1 MAQFGMAESLRSAFV
16 PPRGRLI
23 DRRCE
28 NAILTSRK
36 AAFQRRGPDIRDA
49 LILDAVRT
57 PRGRGRAGGALHG
70 VHPQDLLAQCLTAAA
85 DRVGFDP
92 AAVDDVIA
100 GNGILAGEHG
110 DDIARLSVLLA
121 GWPDSVPG
129 MTLNRFCG
137 SGQQAVT
144 VAAAGIASGQQEL
157 VVAGGVESMSRW
169 NVAVGAP
176 TIDGANPAFR
186 QLYPTVPQGISAD
199 LIASIEGFSRSDV
212 DAFAVSSQE
221 RAAAAIA
228 SGYFD
233 RSIIAVRNGAREIVA
248 DTDEHPR
255 AGTTLEKLAGLPPA
269 FERMGA
275 SCVDGESVSFD
286 EICRR
291 RYPDV
296 EHIQHVHHAGNSSG
310 VVDGAAVVVVASGDW
325 AKAHGA
331 LPRARVRAAAAIGSE
346 PIIMLTAPGPAA
358 QRCLAKANMAVG
370 DIDLWEINEAFAA
383 VPLKTIRD
391 LDLDPARVNVNGGA
405 IALGHPIGATGA
417 MLIGTVLDELERRDL
432 TTGLVTMC
440 TGGGMGTAT
449 IIERV

>member
-1 MAQFGMAESLRSAFV
+1 M
-16 PPRGRLI
+16 
-23 DRRCE
+23 
-28 NAILTSRK
+28 
-36 AAFQRRGPDIRDA
+36 
-49 LILDAVRT
+49 LDAVRT

-70 VHPQDLLAQCLTAAA
+70 VHPQNLLAQCLSAAA
-85 DRVGFDP
+85 DRVGFAP
-92 AAVDDVIA
+92 ADVDDVIA

-110 DDIARLSVLLA
+110 DDIARLSLLLA
-121 GWPDSVPG
+121 GWPQTVPG

-144 VAAAGIASGQQEL
+144 VAAAGIAGGQQDL

-169 NVAVGAP
+169 NVTVGAP
-176 TIDGANPAFR
+176 TIDGANPEFR
-186 QLYPTVPQGISAD
+186 KLYPTVPQGISAD
-199 LIASIEGFSRSDV
+199 LIASLEGFSRTDV

-228 SGYFD
+228 AGHFD
-233 RSIIAVRNGAREIVA
+233 RSIIAVRDSDGAIVA
-248 DTDEHPR
+248 DRDEHPR

-275 SCVDGESVSFD
+275 ASLDGENLTFD

-291 RYPDV
+291 RYPEV
-296 EHIQHVHHAGNSSG
+296 ERIDHVHHAGNSSG
-310 VVDGAAVVVVASGDW
+310 VVDGAAVVVVASGEW
-325 AKAHGA
+325 ATAHGA
-331 LPRARVRAAAAIGSE
+331 VPRARVRAAAAIGSE

-358 QRCLAKANMAVG
+358 QRCLDKAGMTID

-391 LDLDPARVNVNGGA
+391 LDLDPAKVNVNGGA

-449 IIERV
+449 IIERL